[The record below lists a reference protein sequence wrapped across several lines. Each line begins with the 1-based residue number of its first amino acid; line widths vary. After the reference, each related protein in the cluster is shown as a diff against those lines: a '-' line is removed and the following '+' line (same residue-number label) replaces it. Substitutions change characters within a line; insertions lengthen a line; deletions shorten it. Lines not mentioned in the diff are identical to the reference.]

1 MLAVSVL
8 KGYSSVVRICCG
20 LKFGSVCSVVRFL
33 KRSYKCIPIPPR
45 KSSRKA
51 QRGEKA
57 QACWILRLALTRPRA
72 AANTAKWKYAWWL
85 PPSPS
90 ASPLQE
96 NVKKISCKPQRGK
109 ELPSGTAASAG
120 CSSWGCGKTMT
131 CGIREH
137 DQLAMRAQR
146 KGGVKSER
154 LKVEEQTVGFCWFII
169 IFFFFGKSWVMLPS
183 CSHFLAARKNGK
195 TCYLG
200 AVLGGHGGKRNR
212 AEVCDKLNDIKLLKK
227 REERG
232 ASTSLFTAFMF
243 IMVFSACLG
252 DRGVADLRWGEFS
265 PFPKRDRAPLE
276 LRNVHIYTVGLCAFL
291 QSNWML
297 LGNHGRWGLK
307 GGQRAAG
314 PPCCQIS
321 LEPDKHCGRYGWM
334 SGRKAFSWRPS
345 EDIRYWHWNVLCGH
359 QDKRNF

>member
-169 IFFFFGKSWVMLPS
+169 IFFFLVSPESCCLHVLTSWLRGKMERLAIWELCWVAM
-183 CSHFLAARKNGK
+183 G
-195 TCYLG
+195 
-200 AVLGGHGGKRNR
+200 
-212 AEVCDKLNDIKLLKK
+212 
-227 REERG
+227 ERG
-232 ASTSLFTAFMF
+232 TGQKFVTS
-243 IMVFSACLG
+243 
-252 DRGVADLRWGEFS
+252 
-265 PFPKRDRAPLE
+265 
-276 LRNVHIYTVGLCAFL
+276 
-291 QSNWML
+291 
-297 LGNHGRWGLK
+297 
-307 GGQRAAG
+307 
-314 PPCCQIS
+314 
-321 LEPDKHCGRYGWM
+321 
-334 SGRKAFSWRPS
+334 
-345 EDIRYWHWNVLCGH
+345 
-359 QDKRNF
+359 